1 MIGIHHHNQYD
12 PYCLADDIMEPYRPF
27 VDVLVLAHY
36 SVFEKSEELTP
47 EMKRVLLGLLVMDVE
62 IGKMKRPLMNAL
74 SLTAASI
81 VKVIFGKDEE
91 MEYPKVEV

>member
-1 MIGIHHHNQYD
+1 
-12 PYCLADDIMEPYRPF
+12 MEPYRPF
-27 VDVLVLAHY
+27 VDMLILENY
-36 SVFEKSEELTP
+36 SIFEKDDELTP

-81 VKVIFGKDEE
+81 VRVISGKDEE
-91 MEYPKVEV
+91 IEYPKVEVQ

>member
-1 MIGIHHHNQYD
+1 
-12 PYCLADDIMEPYRPF
+12 MEPYRPF
-27 VDVLVLAHY
+27 VDILILENY
-36 SVFEKSEELTP
+36 SIFEKADELTP

-81 VKVIFGKDEE
+81 VRVIFGKDEE
-91 MEYPKVEV
+91 IEYPKVEVQ